1 MKHTKKAAL
10 TWQIIVPLIL
20 AVLIIAIILAIS
32 NPIFLQG
39 WQASKYHSTEKR
51 LNFCISYGE
60 SGKYPDTD
68 RDENDNIKPDGL
80 PDFCDNCPLVYGKPE
95 VDDKGKLSFHK
106 DIDGDFDLFIEGC
119 KGNDGSIPPQPSG
132 KEETSEL
139 DNKPKISPD
148 YKWKGNLPEKE
159 TT

>member
-20 AVLIIAIILAIS
+20 AVLIVVIILAIS

-51 LNFCISYGE
+51 LNFCITYGE

-68 RDENDNIKPDGL
+68 LSEDKKKDGL
-80 PDFCDNCPLVYGKPE
+80 PDFCDNCPLVHGKPIE
-95 VDDKGKLSFHK
+95 EDGKISFSKEIDADK
-106 DIDGDFDLFIEGC
+106 DLFIKGC
-119 KGNDGSIPPQPSG
+119 KGNDGTGQPPSG
-132 KEETSEL
+132 TVKEEDDTNS
-139 DNKPKISPD
+139 KSQPK
-148 YKWKGNLPEKE
+148 YEWKGSLPEKE

>member
-60 SGKYPDTD
+60 SDKYPDSETD
-68 RDENDNIKPDGL
+68 KSDKPTPDGL
-80 PDFCDNCPLVYGKPE
+80 PDFCDNCPLVYGKPTE
-95 VDDKGKLSFHK
+95 EDGKLSFSK
-106 DIDGDFDLFIEGC
+106 EIDADRDLFIKYC
-119 KGNDGSIPPQPSG
+119 KGNDGSIPPKPSG